1 LALVLRAQG
10 NLKGSF
16 DALKEA
22 DHIRGKF
29 PILPVLNSMLEKCNV
44 RLWLSQKNMK
54 RIEHWAEEN
63 DIKDAKIKDA
73 SFKIPKDKKHLL
85 ITLARVFIAT
95 DNADEALNI
104 LKHLGGDAES
114 EKRIGVLIEIL
125 ILQALA
131 LQALNKKTSALKVL
145 ERALALAE
153 PGGYVRVFV
162 DEGPSIA
169 ILLEKLLN
177 EKADVPRA
185 YVKKLLSSFR
195 LNKLIKTDD
204 GLVER
209 LSERELE
216 VLRLLANGLSNKK
229 ITETLFVSLSTVKTH
244 LRNIYGKLNV
254 HSRTEAIVKAKELE
268 LL

>member
-1 LALVLRAQG
+1 
-10 NLKGSF
+10 
-16 DALKEA
+16 
-22 DHIRGKF
+22 
-29 PILPVLNSMLEKCNV
+29 M
-44 RLWLSQKNMK
+44 
-54 RIEHWAEEN
+54 
-63 DIKDAKIKDA
+63 
-73 SFKIPKDKKHLL
+73 L

-95 DNADEALNI
+95 DNADKALNI

-131 LQALNKKTSALKVL
+131 LQTLNKKTSALKVL

-177 EKADVPRA
+177 DKAGVSRA
-185 YVKKLLSSFR
+185 YVNKLLSAFQVD
-195 LNKLIKTDD
+195 KLIQTKD
-204 GLVER
+204 GLVEQ

-216 VLRLLANGLSNKK
+216 VLRLIAAGLSNRR
-229 ITETLFVSLSTVKTH
+229 ISEELYISLSTAKTH

-254 HSRTEAIVKAKELE
+254 HSRTKAIVKAKELA